1 MVHWRVLSSMWSF
14 HKAGVIF
21 SLQTLGTSKALMRTV
36 NHWGI
41 CNNCNKSCCPL
52 AIKHTSG
59 NACFFKR
66 NCNKS
71 IQKMVDFQIRHVS
84 LLDCRCND
92 KTWLVLEVF
101 YSAEVPNVQ
110 SHSYGFSEPNTSA
123 TNGWTVRWTK
133 VSSGV
138 EFLVPC
144 V

>member
-59 NACFFKR
+59 NACFFSKGTAI
-66 NCNKS
+66 NPSKKWW
-71 IQKMVDFQIRHVS
+71 IFKFAM
-84 LLDCRCND
+84 
-92 KTWLVLEVF
+92 LV
-101 YSAEVPNVQ
+101 Y
-110 SHSYGFSEPNTSA
+110 
-123 TNGWTVRWTK
+123 WTVDAMTRLGWCLRF
-133 VSSGV
+133 SIRPRSPMYNHIHMD
-138 EFLVPC
+138 LVNQTHQPPMDGL
-144 V
+144 